1 MSAEFIDSNVF
12 IYLLDEVDERKRQ
25 VSEALVTRALQTRG
39 GVISHQVVQETL
51 YVLTMKLPV
60 PLTARDAGR
69 FQAEFL
75 VPLWQVMPSP
85 ALYTRALEVRER
97 YRYCFYDSLII
108 AAALE
113 AGCTRLY
120 SEDLQAGQ
128 RIERLVIEN
137 PFSE

>member
-51 YVLTMKLPV
+51 NVLTMKLPV

-97 YRYCFYDSLII
+97 YRYRFYDSLII

>member
-25 VSEALVTRALQTRG
+25 VSEALVTRALQTRD

-51 YVLTMKLPV
+51 NVLTMKLPV

-75 VPLWQVMPSP
+75 VPLWSVMPSP
-85 ALYTRALEVRER
+85 ALYTRALEVQKR
-97 YRYCFYDSLII
+97 YRYRFYDSLII

-120 SEDLQAGQ
+120 SEDFQAGQ